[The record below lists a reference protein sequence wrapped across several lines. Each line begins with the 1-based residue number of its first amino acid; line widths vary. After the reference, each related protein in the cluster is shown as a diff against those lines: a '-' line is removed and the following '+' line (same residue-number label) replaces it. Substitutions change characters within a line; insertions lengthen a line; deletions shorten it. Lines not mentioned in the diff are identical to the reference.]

1 MVVLIDTNIL
11 LNFIL
16 KGAPYYTESA
26 QIITWCAEKRLH
38 GYLAF
43 HSLSTIW
50 YVLRKKTD
58 EERRDWLKNICSIL
72 SVSSA
77 DTDDVLDALSRV
89 NFKDFEDCL
98 QDKCAK
104 NVHADYL
111 ITGNVKDYA
120 DSETQAITPD
130 DFCSLVR
137 DE

>member
-16 KGAPYYTESA
+16 KRDPYYKESA

-77 DTDDVLDALSRV
+77 DTDKRQAKTIANELKRNGANIIGVILTKV
-89 NFKDFEDCL
+89 EDFHSNHYYYYGYG
-98 QDKCAK
+98 DKK
-104 NVHADYL
+104 E
-111 ITGNVKDYA
+111 G
-120 DSETQAITPD
+120 
-130 DFCSLVR
+130 
-137 DE
+137 